1 MTIAAL
7 VLAGLAAALHV
18 FIFFLE
24 SVAWTGPR
32 ARRVFGM
39 SEQQAVATREMA
51 FNQGFYNLFLAI
63 VTAVGIGFHLAAQP
77 VIGAT
82 LILAGTLSM
91 FAAALVLFFSSPDKR
106 RAALTQG
113 TLPLLAAAALITGL
127 AI

>member
-1 MTIAAL
+1 MTFAAL